1 MTAQT
6 GQTGQN
12 GQSGRTDNRRPP
24 HPRRLSA
31 RDTAMVAVFAGV
43 VAALGVVPPIA
54 VTGSAV
60 PITAQSMGVMLAG
73 AILGARRGF
82 WSLLLFV
89 ALVTVG
95 LPLLSGGV
103 GGLGVYATGR
113 VGFLLGFPFAAYA
126 VGWLAERSGSPYRL
140 IPGLAGNVVG
150 GILVLYAFGTLG
162 LATVGRLGLAEAL
175 VGLSFYLPGDLAK
188 AVLAA
193 FVARGVHA
201 AYPGL
206 LRDGRR

>member
-6 GQTGQN
+6 GLT
-12 GQSGRTDNRRPP
+12 GRTGTRL
-24 HPRRLSA
+24 HRRLSA

-95 LPLLSGGV
+95 LPLLAGGV

-113 VGFLLGFPFAAYA
+113 AGFLLGFPFAAYA
-126 VGWLAERSGSPYRL
+126 VGWLAERTASPYRL

-162 LATVGRLGLAEAL
+162 LATVGRLGLSEAL
-175 VGLSFYLPGDLAK
+175 VGLLLYLPGDLMK
-188 AVLAA
+188 AVVAA
-193 FVARGVHA
+193 LIARGVHA

-206 LRDGRR
+206 LRDGRN